1 MSGPHTTNTPVRRLI
16 SILVMLLVLAV
27 FLSLYFF
34 KYVPQQKS
42 DYNRRA
48 FMELQSVT
56 DAFSRRDAAYQQVF
70 SWSHGSHGQLPD
82 STQIKN
88 ENGKWKIVYK
98 TSAPKNVQRMDLDS
112 LMHLLTDGD
121 RDIFD
126 SYLTILQN
134 DSARSRRPD
143 QHNTPPPNG
152 EIVFNAGDLSMDYEV
167 DMDTL
172 MKKSDGFSTTN
183 VHDVKIEGND
193 YKLFLYPFPFHS
205 QRTIMVGLISVS
217 NYTSRYESVPID
229 LITTASILLLLLFVA
244 IPLLKIY
251 IIGSHER
258 ITTFDLRM
266 IIGTYFI
273 GGLVLFFLFSWNFL
287 GSVQTANN
295 KTTLGDLAKQIDTN
309 FCKEIDT
316 ACLQL
321 KKYDSLYRQVS
332 RIHDSLGKERYDS
345 TSMSQFS
352 AMYPDL
358 YRQFDDVFW
367 INNNGKWVAR
377 WGFKHYKALP
387 IITVYDRQYF
397 QNMKAGD
404 VLLLKEAKD
413 TFPFCIEPTFSKLD
427 DKFVS
432 NILIRSKADPS
443 KPGRPIMLGLSG
455 TMYSVCNTVLPP
467 GYGFDIIDRTGKILF
482 NSKMDRSL
490 LSSIYNEFQDPS
502 TIEQYV
508 RYRQERYY
516 PSTNL
521 HGETVALLVTPLK
534 ELPFT
539 VITYYALGEDQQ
551 FQLHLLSLT
560 SFFIGCVI
568 LLLILSA
575 YFNEWSLTKPSLL
588 TMSRINF
595 SWLRPVP
602 GKTGYYGHL
611 LWSMTSLAAWYVLAW
626 FYVELIQKKH
636 EFCLLAISI
645 LLPFYLA
652 ILYFLLREKQKCIDT
667 SIWKRRLPT
676 AALTIP
682 LLAIGTVLIYL
693 LCSELHYQTKELI
706 LLIQIVFVVL
716 IGWSVYRFSPKTK
729 TGDPKRLLSRYVP
742 AVVTGVLL
750 SVIVPAMGIFC
761 FFFKEESRT
770 RNKQEKLAMAH
781 SICERKD
788 NINKEKTNYSF
799 DPKDPSDSVFLH
811 DLKLTKGVY
820 FPDLTSTGNADA
832 SADSI
837 PAHPPEMYYHLRN
850 FLFRDDTTALTFGRS
865 PEKASDS
872 SWLFVKESDSEVFH
886 HFAVWNRDNNH
897 VRLALARETRYTALE
912 LLSRNAKKL
921 SRVNIF
927 LFILTVLVLLGLF
940 CRLTASLASRI
951 FLLGI
956 FRECLKESC
965 QNDILAEANPASN
978 ESSGL
983 LKKLKDA
990 GFTEWTSSGIR
1001 QFEEGDPDCR
1011 ILYMQME
1018 LKETYKKIW
1027 DQLSSREK
1035 FVAYDFAIDSLAN
1048 YKSGSPLYSLI
1059 RKGVLCVGDDD
1070 QLHFITH
1077 SLHNFVL
1084 DRSNDKTIVEQLKK
1098 AHEQGSWQSF
1108 RIPLFLLLSAAGIFV
1123 FLTQDAIYQK
1133 MTGLLTSIGSLVPLI
1148 SQFFNKSDK

>member
-1 MSGPHTTNTPVRRLI
+1 MSGPQTTNTPVRRLI
-16 SILVMLLVLAV
+16 SILVMLLLLAV
-27 FLSLYFF
+27 FLSLFFF

-70 SWSHGSHGQLPD
+70 SWSPGSHARQPD
-82 STQIKN
+82 LIRISN
-88 ENGKWKIVYK
+88 DNGKWEIVY
-98 TSAPKNVQRMDLDS
+98 TSSDQKNIQRLDLDS

-134 DSARSRRPD
+134 DSAQPHRPAP
-143 QHNTPPPNG
+143 HNTPPPNG

-183 VHDVKIEGND
+183 VHDAKIEGND
-193 YKLFLYPFPFHS
+193 YKLFLYPFPFHG
-205 QRTIMVGLISVS
+205 QRAIMAGLISVS
-217 NYTSRYESVPID
+217 NYTSRYESVPIN
-229 LITTASILLLLLFVA
+229 LITTASILLLLLFIA

-295 KTTLGDLAKQIDTN
+295 KTTLGNLAKQVDTN

-321 KKYDSLYRQVS
+321 KQYDSIYRYDAKIQSFLGEKKYDSGRMSALSVMHPHLYQ
-332 RIHDSLGKERYDS
+332 
-345 TSMSQFS
+345 
-352 AMYPDL
+352 
-358 YRQFDDVFW
+358 QFDDVFW
-367 INNNGKWVAR
+367 INDTATWVAR
-377 WGFKHYKALP
+377 WGFKHYKSLP
-387 IITVYDRQYF
+387 IINVYDRQYF
-397 QNMKAGD
+397 LNMKAGD

-413 TFPFCIEPTFSKLD
+413 TFPFCLEPTFSKLD

-432 NILIRSKADPS
+432 NILIRSTANPS

-455 TMYSVCNTVLPP
+455 TMFSVCNTVLPP
-467 GYGFDIIDRTGKILF
+467 GYGFDVIDRTGKILF

-490 LSSIYNEFQDPS
+490 LSSIYNEFEDPS

-516 PSTNL
+516 PSTTF
-521 HGETVALLVTPLK
+521 HGEPVALLVTPLK

-539 VITYYALGEDQQ
+539 MVTYYGLGEDQR

-560 SFFIGCVI
+560 SFFLGCVI

-575 YFNEWSLTKPSLL
+575 YFNEWSLARPSLL

-602 GKTGYYGHL
+602 AKSGYYGHL
-611 LWSMTSLAAWYVLAW
+611 LRSMASLAACYALAW
-626 FYVELIQKKH
+626 VYVEILQKKH
-636 EFCLLAISI
+636 EFSLLAISI

-652 ILYFLLREKQKCIDT
+652 ILYFLLREKQKCIDK
-667 SIWKRRLPT
+667 SIWKRRLPA
-676 AALTIP
+676 AALIVP
-682 LLAIGTVLIYL
+682 VLAIGAVLIYL
-693 LCSELHYQTKELI
+693 LCSELHHQTKELI
-706 LLIQIVFVVL
+706 MVIQLVFVLL
-716 IGWSVYRFSPKTK
+716 IGWSVYRFHPKGNTS
-729 TGDPKRLLSRYVP
+729 DPKRMLSRYAP

-770 RNKQEKLAMAH
+770 RCKQEKLAMAH

-799 DPKDPSDSVFLH
+799 DPKDPADSLFLH
-811 DLKLTKGVY
+811 DLKLSKGVY
-820 FPDLTSTGNADA
+820 FPDLTSTGNVDA

-850 FLFRDDTTALTFGRS
+850 FLFPGDTTALTFGTS

-872 SWLFVKESDSEVFH
+872 SWLFAKESDSEVFH

-897 VRLALARETRYTALE
+897 VRLALAHETRYTALQ
-912 LLSRNAKKL
+912 LLSLNANKL
-921 SRVNIF
+921 SRVDIL
-927 LFILTVLVLLGLF
+927 LFILTIIALLGLF
-940 CRLTASLASRI
+940 CWLTVSLATRI
-951 FLLGI
+951 FLLGV

-965 QNDILAEANPASN
+965 QNDILAEANPAGN

-983 LKKLKDA
+983 LKKMKDA
-990 GFTEWTSSGIR
+990 DCTEWTLSEIR
-1001 QFEEGDPDCR
+1001 KFEAEDPDCR

-1018 LKETYKKIW
+1018 LKEAYKKIW
-1027 DQLSSREK
+1027 DQLSPREK

-1048 YKSGSPLYSLI
+1048 YKAGSPLYNLI
-1059 RKGVLCVGDDD
+1059 RKGVLYVGDDD

-1084 DRSNDKTIVEQLKK
+1084 DRSKDKTIVDQLKK
-1098 AHEQGSWQSF
+1098 AHEQGSWQRF
-1108 RIPLFLLLSAAGIFV
+1108 RMPLFLLLSAAGIFV